1 MFFHQMHGSIQLL
14 GTGLCKLRNE
24 TRAWPDEA
32 SLDPA
37 AIPTSKNDLKP
48 EYFFVAG
55 NILTGK
61 FCFSNY
67 LI

>member
-37 AIPTSKNDLKP
+37 AIPTSTNDLKP
-48 EYFFVAG
+48 EYFFVA
-55 NILTGK
+55 
-61 FCFSNY
+61 
-67 LI
+67 